1 MVGFFFAEAFLAGSF
16 LATAF
21 LTFFFATCVFL
32 TEAFFDFLVL
42 AGMVN
47 SLGDDE
53 NSAR

>member
-1 MVGFFFAEAFLAGSF
+1 MVGFFFAEAFLAGAF

-21 LTFFFATCVFL
+21 LTFFFTAFVAL
-32 TEAFFDFLVL
+32 TVAFFDCLVL
-42 AGMVN
+42 VGMVN